1 MCGAQETFS
10 SMALDPNSPASA
22 RMESCCGFYQWPAS
36 RNGQAMNKLLWAR
49 LEQCRI
55 CGNLLRED
63 GLDFASKSTPPIR

>member
-1 MCGAQETFS
+1 
-10 SMALDPNSPASA
+10 
-22 RMESCCGFYQWPAS
+22 MESCCGVYQWPAS